1 MSTSASYNMGV
12 SDGWNNLVGKS
23 TGTDQDS
30 FKCFGL
36 TYKQRIIGFACCFVA
51 GALISFVSTFTVF
64 NIKRF
69 AVLYSL
75 GNIVALCGTGF
86 LVGPCRQLKNMFH
99 KKRVITTI
107 VYLTFLILTLVVAF
121 ATGNIPLT
129 LLCLV
134 IQFAAFMWY
143 CLSYIPFG
151 RKMAKNCMTSCC
163 S

>member
-1 MSTSASYNMGV
+1 M
-12 SDGWNNLVGKS
+12 
-23 TGTDQDS
+23 
-30 FKCFGL
+30 
-36 TYKQRIIGFACCFVA
+36 
-51 GALISFVSTFTVF
+51 
-64 NIKRF
+64 
-69 AVLYSL
+69 
-75 GNIVALCGTGF
+75 
-86 LVGPCRQLKNMFH
+86 VGPCRQLKNMFH

-121 ATGNIPLT
+121 AVRCCAATPCFPRLRHLHLLTLQTGNIPLT